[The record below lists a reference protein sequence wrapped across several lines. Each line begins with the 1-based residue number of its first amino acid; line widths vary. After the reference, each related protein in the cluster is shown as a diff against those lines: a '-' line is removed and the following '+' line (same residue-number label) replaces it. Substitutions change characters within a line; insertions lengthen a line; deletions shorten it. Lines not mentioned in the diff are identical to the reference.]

1 MPCFPVILFV
11 VFYIFRHKKDKKA
24 LMEKL
29 IEQEKDHSR
38 GTMTLMLSLQTK
50 SDKNNWHYYYI
61 LFIDKRFQVQSV
73 CIL

>member
-1 MPCFPVILFV
+1 
-11 VFYIFRHKKDKKA
+11 
-24 LMEKL
+24 MEKL